1 MNTWVIVGTSIP
13 RAATSVATRICTW
26 PARNAIKR
34 RLRKPWL
41 RAPCNATAEKPS
53 CCRSL
58 ARPSHS
64 TWVLAKTMAWLIVV
78 SRSQWSSILRLC
90 WALSAQYSICLM
102 LACFSCGESMVTFCT
117 DEPPSC
123 ITRMA
128 NCWMRGA
135 KVALNIMVC
144 LRWAVSWF
152 SSARSSEK
160 PRSSMRSA
168 SSTTR
173 NCTLSSLICIE
184 RCRSSKRPGVAT
196 TRSAFCSLA
205 ICNW

>member
-1 MNTWVIVGTSIP
+1 MP

-26 PARNAIKR
+26 PARSAIRR
-34 RLRKPWL
+34 RLRMPWL
-41 RAPCNATAEKPS
+41 SAPCSATAEKPS

-64 TWVLAKTMAWLIVV
+64 IWVLANTMAWLMLV
-78 SRSQWSSILRLC
+78 SRSQWSSSLRL
-90 WALSAQYSICLM
+90 WSALSAQNSFCWI
-102 LACFSCGESMVTFCT
+102 LACCSCGESICTFCT
-117 DEPPSC
+117 CLPPSC
-123 ITRMA
+123 MTRMA
-128 NCWMRGA
+128 SCWMRGA
-135 KVALNIMVC
+135 NVALNIMVWR
-144 LRWAVSWF
+144 RWLVRSLT
-152 SSARSSEK
+152 SARSSAK

-173 NCTLSSLICIE
+173 NCTWSSLSCCE
-184 RCRSSKRPGVAT
+184 RCRSSRRPGVAT

>member
-1 MNTWVIVGTSIP
+1 MP

-26 PARNAIKR
+26 PWRSAIRR
-34 RLRKPWL
+34 RLRRPWL
-41 RAPCNATAEKPS
+41 RAPCSATALKPS

-64 TWVLAKTMAWLIVV
+64 TCVLANTIAWLMLV
-78 SRSQWSSILRLC
+78 SRSQWSSSLRLC
-90 WALSAQYSICLM
+90 WLLSAQYSDCLM
-102 LACFSCGESMVTFCT
+102 LACFSCGLSMVMRCG
-117 DEPPSC
+117 SRM
-123 ITRMA
+123 TRWA
-128 NCWMRGA
+128 SCWMRGA

-144 LRWAVSWF
+144 WRSMVSWLT
-152 SSARSSEK
+152 SARSSAK

-173 NCTLSSLICIE
+173 NLTWSSLSCCE
-184 RCRSSKRPGVAT
+184 RCRSSRRPGVAT